1 MNNITLIPNIQL
13 RDENGTVHPQAQV
26 AILDV
31 TINNS
36 WSMSGGEL
44 GDVYTESESANG
56 ISYKVAY
63 FVNPQA
69 QVQGFPIKALLNY
82 EDGVFSD
89 VLTVDSELP
98 DIQRILESNVSK
110 KEKGIAIAKIALARR
125 PK

>member
-1 MNNITLIPNIQL
+1 MNNITLIPNVQL
-13 RDENGTVHPQAQV
+13 RDEYGTVHPHAQV

-36 WSMSGGEL
+36 WSMNGEEL
-44 GDVYTESESANG
+44 GDVYDETESANG

-69 QVQGFPIKALLNY
+69 QAQGFPIKPLLNY

-89 VLTVDSELP
+89 VLVVDSELP
-98 DIQRILESNVSK
+98 EIQQILKGAAGK
-110 KEKGIAIAKIALARR
+110 KEKGIAIAKIALSRR
-125 PK
+125 TK